1 MYIQAFSQ
9 VIDELRSKFKIL
21 EYEDKKYIR
30 YDRFK
35 KVMPNSNI
43 QDFLTFA
50 DRAIE
55 ASGIETFFTL
65 SSIKKE
71 DFEDPYEVLG
81 FGDWF
86 SSALIKNSKKIK
98 YQKVGGN
105 ILFYKGD
112 MKKTTV
118 DFLRYILEDFISI
131 DATYLVIYLEDRY
144 GIKMDR
150 WKMLSLIKE
159 TDMYYSDTME
169 KVYLTK
175 EEYYDDI

>member
-1 MYIQAFSQ
+1 MQAIANYGKE
-9 VIDELRSKFKIL
+9 V
-21 EYEDKKYIR
+21 
-30 YDRFK
+30 
-35 KVMPNSNI
+35 KVPVTK
-43 QDFLTFA
+43 LA
-50 DRAIE
+50 E
-55 ASGIETFFTL
+55 ATRETIFNFNYPL
-65 SSIKKE
+65 SARVKKE

-131 DATYLVIYLEDRY
+131 DVTYLVIYLEDRY
-144 GIKMDR
+144 GIKMDKG
-150 WKMLSLIKE
+150 KMLSFIKE

-175 EEYYDDI
+175 EVYYEDI